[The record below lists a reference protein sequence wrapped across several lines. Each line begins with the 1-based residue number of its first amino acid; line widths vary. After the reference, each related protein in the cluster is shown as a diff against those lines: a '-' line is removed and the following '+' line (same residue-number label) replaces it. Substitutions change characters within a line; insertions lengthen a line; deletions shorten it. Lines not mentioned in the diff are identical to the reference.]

1 MTKNIPRIRVLGA
14 GLAGPE
20 AALQAARRG
29 CCVDLYEMRPLR
41 STEAHQTADFAEL
54 VCSNSLKSESENT
67 APWLLKQEMR
77 RAGSV
82 LLQAADAS
90 AVPAGHALA
99 VDRVE
104 FSRLV
109 AEAIAAEPGVTV
121 HREEVTSLDPADGW
135 TVIAS
140 GPLTSPALSGAIAQ
154 LTGSEHLA
162 FYDSISPIVDA
173 ESIDM
178 NRVYMAARWDKG
190 TADYINCPMTG
201 EEYDRFYDAMVTAES
216 VQEKEWEKL
225 TYFEGCLPIEELARR
240 GRDTPRF
247 GPMKPVGLR
256 DPRTGKT
263 PWAVV
268 QLRCENLRAD
278 SYNLV
283 GFQNHL
289 KFSEQARVL
298 RLIPGLENAKFLRY
312 GQIHRNTYINAPR
325 LLTETLQL
333 RDHPQ
338 ILFAGQISGVEGYT
352 ESIATGMLAGLYA
365 AALVRGQQPEPIPRA
380 TGLGSLVHYIT
391 HADPARFQPA
401 NITFDLLEP
410 LEEELRRKIR
420 DKRERHK
427 LQCERSLAQFDA
439 WWQRYCS
446 RSLAASGSGLPSVLG
461 IFVLA
466 MFLCLAAP
474 HSFGWGRDG
483 HKIINR
489 VAMETLP
496 ANIPAFLR
504 TPQALDEIEYLGPE
518 PDRWRSSAEP
528 ELSVAGAPEHFL
540 DLELADLAAPNG
552 LPTERYDFLD
562 DLNEADRLHPDLA
575 ERLTP
580 QKVGL
585 LPWQAEEDFERLTVD
600 MGDYRRLQEA
610 RAETYGAEQAIL
622 YDIGC
627 LGHFVGDGSQPLH
640 TTINYNGWVT
650 TDNPEAFT
658 RHHGIHSQFETD
670 FVSANL
676 RARDVASLIPAA
688 RVLDAPFQ
696 DFLLYLLTTHAQVAQ
711 VYRFDKQGGF
721 DGHGS
726 AASRSFTAER
736 LAAGATMLRDMIY
749 TAWIDSVRTK
759 PDSGGL

>member
-29 CCVDLYEMRPLR
+29 CCVDLYEMRPVR

-54 VCSNSLKSESENT
+54 VCSNSLKSESEHT

-82 LLQAADAS
+82 LLQAADAA

-201 EEYDRFYDAMVTAES
+201 EEYDRFYDALVTAES

-474 HSFGWGRDG
+474 HSLGWGRDG

-552 LPTERYDFLD
+552 LPTERYDFVD